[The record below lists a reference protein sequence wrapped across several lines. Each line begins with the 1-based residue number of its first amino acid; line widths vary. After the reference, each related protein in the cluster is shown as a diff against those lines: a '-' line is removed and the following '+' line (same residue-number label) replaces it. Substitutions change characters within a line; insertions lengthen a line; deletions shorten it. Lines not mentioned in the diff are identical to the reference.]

1 MNLKKTKLGELISI
15 TRGKGLKG
23 AFFAEEGDYK
33 RITLGNFDLVY
44 GGFKEDRAKS
54 NIYYSEPVADKFIL
68 KKGDIITPLTEQ
80 ADGLIGSTAL
90 IPESNKYILSQ
101 DIAKIE
107 CDETKLDKDYC
118 YYLLSTNLVR
128 SQLIAGAN
136 KTSISHTSPAAI
148 NDCIVWIPELEDQKQ
163 IGTLLANIDQKIS
176 LNRQINDN
184 LEAMARQLYEYWFVQ
199 FEFPDEN
206 GRPYKS
212 SGGKMVWNDEI
223 KQELPERWEVSAL
236 GNIMDINMGQSPKG
250 ASYNAIGEGLPF
262 YQGCNEFG
270 NIYPTIKKY
279 TTDPVKTAKQ
289 HDILM
294 SVRAPV
300 GAINIANMDCCIGRG
315 LCAVNNNY
323 YTHLYFMIKDIAC
336 ILSKKYNSGTT
347 FGSICKADL
356 EMIKVGYPHNKVL
369 YNFHNI
375 CIPIFD
381 ILQTNTQEIDSL
393 IEVRTSL
400 VKILFS

>member
-1 MNLKKTKLGELISI
+1 
-15 TRGKGLKG
+15 
-23 AFFAEEGDYK
+23 
-33 RITLGNFDLVY
+33 
-44 GGFKEDRAKS
+44 
-54 NIYYSEPVADKFIL
+54 
-68 KKGDIITPLTEQ
+68 
-80 ADGLIGSTAL
+80 
-90 IPESNKYILSQ
+90 
-101 DIAKIE
+101 
-107 CDETKLDKDYC
+107 
-118 YYLLSTNLVR
+118 
-128 SQLIAGAN
+128 
-136 KTSISHTSPAAI
+136 
-148 NDCIVWIPELEDQKQ
+148 
-163 IGTLLANIDQKIS
+163 
-176 LNRQINDN
+176 
-184 LEAMARQLYEYWFVQ
+184 MARQLYEYWFVQ

-315 LCAVNNNY
+315 LCVVNNNY

>member
-23 AFFAEEGDYK
+23 AFFAVEGDYK

-44 GGFKEDRAKS
+44 GGFKEDSSKS
-54 NIYYSEPVADKFIL
+54 NIYYSEPVSDKFIL

-80 ADGLIGSTAL
+80 ADGLIGSTAI

-101 DIAKIE
+101 DIAKID
-107 CDETKLDKDYC
+107 CDESKIDKDYC

-136 KTSISHTSPAAI
+136 KTSISHTSTAAI
-148 NDCIVWIPELEDQKQ
+148 NDCIVWIPELEEQKK

-199 FEFPDEN
+199 FDFPDEN

-356 EMIKVGYPHNKVL
+356 EMIKVGYPHHKVL

-400 VKILFS
+400 LKILFS

>member
-1 MNLKKTKLGELISI
+1 
-15 TRGKGLKG
+15 
-23 AFFAEEGDYK
+23 
-33 RITLGNFDLVY
+33 
-44 GGFKEDRAKS
+44 
-54 NIYYSEPVADKFIL
+54 
-68 KKGDIITPLTEQ
+68 
-80 ADGLIGSTAL
+80 
-90 IPESNKYILSQ
+90 
-101 DIAKIE
+101 
-107 CDETKLDKDYC
+107 
-118 YYLLSTNLVR
+118 
-128 SQLIAGAN
+128 
-136 KTSISHTSPAAI
+136 
-148 NDCIVWIPELEDQKQ
+148 
-163 IGTLLANIDQKIS
+163 
-176 LNRQINDN
+176 
-184 LEAMARQLYEYWFVQ
+184 MARQLYEYWFVQ

-236 GNIMDINMGQSPKG
+236 GNILDINMGQSPKG

-356 EMIKVGYPHNKVL
+356 EMIKVGYPHHKVL

-400 VKILFS
+400 LKILFS